1 VFLSEVANDRG
12 DGYRAKALELHA
24 RAEVE
29 RSPLLKTEFESLAA
43 AYLRLAEQAERNDAL
58 IVEFEFTLCGE
69 LEGHH
74 FMFTVTA

>member
-43 AYLRLAEQAERNDAL
+43 AYLRLAEQAERMMRSLLNSSLPFAVSWKA
-58 IVEFEFTLCGE
+58 ITLC
-69 LEGHH
+69 LL
-74 FMFTVTA
+74 